1 MSASEPLPPV
11 SQVEPLPPWPVKVC
25 VVLCIAHVLFFPLT
39 YGHLWIVDGKG
50 LGIPADFVHVW
61 ASGRLALEGHPSWA
75 YDWDINKALQV
86 ATLGQ
91 GYDGHFAW
99 QYPPTYLFVAAALAS
114 LPYVAAFILWP
125 LVSFVPFGLTMRLLV
140 GRPFGWLLAGA
151 FPALLVN
158 VTIGQNGFLTAALIG
173 ATLYLLPSRK
183 VAAGICLGLLS
194 YKPQYGLLFPLVLMA
209 TGEWR
214 AFFAAAA
221 VTFTL
226 AAAACLVFGA
236 ESWVAFFHALPKFS
250 QAFLSDGKAYWG
262 KMQSLY
268 TTMRLFH
275 GSEAMAWAAQL
286 CLDALVVMAVIMLW
300 RGRAAYWLKAAAL
313 ATGTLL
319 VTPYIFIYD
328 LMALA
333 IPVALLTRVGL
344 AEGFLSHE
352 MPVLGGVFLLLAIY
366 IVTGVPTGFAAT
378 VLVAALLGLRYV
390 AATAA
395 DPSRQAAEIGA

>member
-1 MSASEPLPPV
+1 MSEALPPV
-11 SQVEPLPPWPVKVC
+11 SQVDPLPPWPVKVC
-25 VVLCIAHVLFFPLT
+25 IVLCIAHALFFPLS
-39 YGHLWIVDGKG
+39 YGHLWIIDAKG
-50 LGIPADFVHVW
+50 LGIPTDFVHVW
-61 ASGRLALEGHPSWA
+61 ASGRLALDGHPSLA
-75 YDWDINKALQV
+75 YDWDINKSLQV

-114 LPYVAAFILWP
+114 LPYVAAFVLWP
-125 LVSFVPFGLTMRLLV
+125 LVSFIPFGLTMRLLV
-140 GRPFGWLLAGA
+140 GRPVGWLLAGA

-173 ATLYLLPSRK
+173 ASLYLLPNRK

-194 YKPQYGLLFPLVLMA
+194 YKPQYGLLFPLVLMVG
-209 TGEWR
+209 GEWR

-221 VTFTL
+221 VTLIL
-226 AAAACLVFGA
+226 AASAWLAFGT
-236 ESWVAFFHALPKFS
+236 ESWVAFLQALPKFS

-268 TTMRLFH
+268 ATVRLLH
-275 GSEAMAWAAQL
+275 GSEAAAWAAQIGF
-286 CLDALVVMAVIMLW
+286 DALVVSAVLMLW

-333 IPVALLTRVGL
+333 VPVALLARVGL
-344 AEGFLSHE
+344 AEGFLGHE
-352 MPVLGGVFLLLAIY
+352 LPALGGVFALLAIY

-378 VLVAALLGLRYV
+378 LIVAVLLGLRYA
-390 AATAA
+390 AATTAE
-395 DPSRQAAEIGA
+395 PRPQAAEIGA

>member
-1 MSASEPLPPV
+1 MSVSEPLPPLSPV
-11 SQVEPLPPWPVKVC
+11 DPLPPWPVKMC
-25 VVLCIAHVLFFPLT
+25 VVLCIAHALFFPLA
-39 YGHLWIVDGKG
+39 YGHLWIIDGKG

-75 YDWDINKALQV
+75 YDWDFNKALQV

-151 FPALLVN
+151 FPAFLVN

-194 YKPQYGLLFPLVLMA
+194 YKPQYGLLFPLLLMVA
-209 TGEWR
+209 GEWR
-214 AFFAAAA
+214 AFFAAVA
-221 VTFTL
+221 VTLTL
-226 AAAACLVFGA
+226 AAAAWLVFGT

-268 TTMRLFH
+268 TTVRLFQ
-275 GSEAMAWAAQL
+275 GSEAMAWVAQL
-286 CLDALVVMAVIMLW
+286 GLDALVVVALVTLW
-300 RGRAAYWLKAAAL
+300 RGCAAYWLKAAAL

-333 IPVALLTRVGL
+333 IPVALLVRTGL
-344 AEGFLSHE
+344 AEGFLGHE
-352 MPVLGGVFLLLAIY
+352 LPALGGVFLLLAIY

-378 VLVAALLGLRYV
+378 VLVAVLLGLRYA
-390 AATAA
+390 AATVAE
-395 DPSRQAAEIGA
+395 PRRQAAEIGA